1 MKTLFILVTVLIFV
15 SSQNKKKK
23 KSDLKASGVSMS
35 VAPFEEL
42 LAAGIDAS
50 LIRRGMNLVESK
62 FGRAFVRG
70 LTI

>member
-1 MKTLFILVTVLIFV
+1 
-15 SSQNKKKK
+15 
-23 KSDLKASGVSMS
+23 MS